1 MYINL
6 SLSYPGVKA
15 KEEIQIS
22 YDSQCNKSKHMCMRK
37 TLAYPPRSYEDHHS

>member
-6 SLSYPGVKA
+6 SLSYLGVKA

-22 YDSQCNKSKHMCMRK
+22 YDSHVIKASI
-37 TLAYPPRSYEDHHS
+37 PV